1 MVEAKKRLYRFLVE
15 MGRLTEEEFKQITG
29 EEYAAK

>member
-15 MGRLTEEEFKQITG
+15 MGRLTEAEFRQITG
-29 EEYAAK
+29 EDYATN

>member
-29 EEYAAK
+29 EDYAAK